1 MGRRTWAATLACATL
16 VLQACSSG
24 GGPADSGSPT
34 ELTVFAA
41 SSLTAAFTQIAKDF
55 HGASVTLD
63 FGSSTDLAAQIGSE
77 GGADVFASA
86 SASSMDDLAANVGV
100 TGRVD
105 FARNELVVIT
115 PADDPAG
122 IQTLRDLA
130 DPGVQVVLAATGVP
144 VGDYARQALEAAG
157 IADAVEANV
166 VSNEEDDAS
175 VVAKITAGEA
185 DGAIVYRSDVT
196 TAVAPQVHAIEV
208 PDDVNVLATYP
219 IAVVKGAAHPDLAH
233 AFVEY
238 VTSPAGQATL
248 KTYGFL
254 SAPSN

>member
-1 MGRRTWAATLACATL
+1 MIRRTAAAIACL
-16 VLQACSSG
+16 LFVLPACGSG
-24 GGPADSGSPT
+24 DGPADFGSPT

-41 SSLTAAFTQIAKDF
+41 SSLTGAFTQIAKDF
-55 HGASVTLD
+55 HGATITFD

-86 SASSMDDLAANVGV
+86 STSAMDDVARNVGV
-100 TGRVD
+100 AGRVD

-115 PADDPAG
+115 PVENPAG
-122 IQTLRDLA
+122 IGSLDDLA

-157 IADAVEANV
+157 IATAVEANV

-185 DGAIVYRSDVT
+185 DAGIVYRSDVT
-196 TAVAPQVHAIEV
+196 SAVAPQVHAIEI
-208 PDDVNVLATYP
+208 PADVNVLATYP
-219 IAVVKGAAHPDLAH
+219 IAVVQGSAHPDLAR
-233 AFVEY
+233 AFIDA
-238 VTSPAGQATL
+238 VTGPAGRATL
-248 KTYGFL
+248 KAYGFL
-254 SAPSN
+254 PVPSG